1 MAVVERWP
9 LGEVCLFWT
18 FHPKVKNLKKNYC
31 ARPKKCGFLYAGVY
45 CLLRIKRLVCLLS
58 LVPSKPPQNLTVAK
72 DNSTSTSLFIHW
84 RPVPANH
91 QNGIILGYRIM
102 YKKSASED
110 TLKTKNVSARTTA
123 TELKNLTKFTEYS
136 ITILAY
142 TSKGNG
148 VRAKFFTA
156 STTEDRKYLISVPRS
171 RFCHATWRDETKT
184 AERET
189 KVSHER
195 SKKCI
200 KRKIL
205 PDIFCLFLGGDA
217 K

>member
-1 MAVVERWP
+1 MFT
-9 LGEVCLFWT
+9 VCRGVSVLF
-18 FHPKVKNLKKNYC
+18 V
-31 ARPKKCGFLYAGVY
+31 
-45 CLLRIKRLVCLLS
+45 LLS
-58 LVPSKPPQNLTVAK
+58 PVPSKPPQNVTVAK

-102 YKKSASED
+102 YKKSAGED
-110 TLKTKNVSARTTA
+110 TLETKNVSARTTT

-156 STTEDRKYLISVPRS
+156 STTEDSKYLISLPR
-171 RFCHATWRDETKT
+171 RCFCHASWRDETKT
-184 AERET
+184 AARET

-195 SKKCI
+195 SKKYV

-217 K
+217 KQHHREVLSALSARSSLN

>member
-1 MAVVERWP
+1 MEECNKSYGANNH
-9 LGEVCLFWT
+9 T
-18 FHPKVKNLKKNYC
+18 S
-31 ARPKKCGFLYAGVY
+31 
-45 CLLRIKRLVCLLS
+45 LLS
-58 LVPSKPPQNLTVAK
+58 HAQSQ
-72 DNSTSTSLFIHW
+72 S
-84 RPVPANH
+84 R
-91 QNGIILGYRIM
+91 
-102 YKKSASED
+102 
-110 TLKTKNVSARTTA
+110 
-123 TELKNLTKFTEYS
+123 
-136 ITILAY
+136 
-142 TSKGNG
+142 
-148 VRAKFFTA
+148 
-156 STTEDRKYLISVPRS
+156 